1 VRRETTH
8 LESGDKTMNTK
19 VIGALVGVLLLA
31 VGATS
36 AQEPAGQEEQ
46 PQMMQ
51 RMMREMMQARRQQMM
66 GQRDALVEEFRAS
79 TQRLDDLVAAMDSS
93 EGDAK
98 TDAIV
103 AVVSELVARNDSML
117 ELVEAQP
124 QMMQQ
129 MHMMQMMEM
138 MQQMMGQMTADDEAA
153 GGGEDH
159 QH

>member
-1 VRRETTH
+1 
-8 LESGDKTMNTK
+8 MNTK
-19 VIGALVGVLLLA
+19 VIGTLMGILLLA
-31 VGATS
+31 VGVVS

-51 RMMREMMQARRQQMM
+51 RMMSQMMARRQQMM
-66 GQRDALVEEFRAS
+66 GQRDALVDELHAS
-79 TQRLDDLVAAMDSS
+79 TQRLNDLVAAMDAS

-98 TDAIV
+98 TDAIA

-124 QMMQQ
+124 RTMQQ

-138 MQQMMGQMTADDEAA
+138 MQQMMGQMTADDDVA
-153 GGGEDH
+153 GGEEH

>member
-1 VRRETTH
+1 M
-8 LESGDKTMNTK
+8 KTK
-19 VIGALVGVLLLA
+19 VIGTLMGMLLLA
-31 VGATS
+31 VGIVS
-36 AQEPAGQEEQ
+36 AEEPVVQEEQ

-51 RMMREMMQARRQQMM
+51 RMMREMMQSRRQQMM
-66 GQRDALVEEFRAS
+66 GQRDALVDELHAS
-79 TQRLDDLVAAMDSS
+79 TQRLNDLVAAMDVS

-98 TDAIV
+98 TDAIA
-103 AVVSELVARNDSML
+103 AVVSELVAQNDSML

-138 MQQMMGQMTADDEAA
+138 MQEMMGQMTADDDAD

>member
-1 VRRETTH
+1 
-8 LESGDKTMNTK
+8 MNTK
-19 VIGALVGVLLLA
+19 VIGTLMGILLLA
-31 VGATS
+31 GGAVS
-36 AQEPAGQEEQ
+36 AQEPAGQEQQ

-51 RMMREMMQARRQQMM
+51 RMMREMMQDRREQTMD
-66 GQRDALVEEFRAS
+66 QRDALLEQLRAS

-98 TDAIV
+98 TDAIA
-103 AVVSELVARNDSML
+103 AVVSELVAQRDSML

-138 MQQMMGQMTADDEAA
+138 MQQMMGQMTAGDDTPG
-153 GGGEDH
+153 GGGEDD
-159 QH
+159 Q